1 MGNGANHG
9 FGTVI
14 DGFCLELPFP
24 GDSESCCGSVVM
36 AVVAKY
42 GSECEVEITSR
53 DISPG

>member
-1 MGNGANHG
+1 MGYGANHG